1 MSSLLRLV
9 NPIEELGFCVL
20 YQLLSDNLM
29 VYSVANSPNFKGYGL
44 TSVAN
49 LEHTLVQL
57 KGLSYLNTL
66 QRFLQ
71 HIQVNI
77 TNRACNL
84 ISNIDSDTLF

>member
-29 VYSVANSPNFKGYGL
+29 VYSVANSPNFKGYSL

-57 KGLSYLNTL
+57 KGVSYLEN
-66 QRFLQ
+66 F
-71 HIQVNI
+71 
-77 TNRACNL
+77 A
-84 ISNIDSDTLF
+84 TLFATCSSEYYK